1 MADGIAAA
9 MANSMLTTLTTSPA
23 SSFVQL
29 HTADPGTAGTTAVSS
44 VTTRPA
50 VTWASP
56 SGGSVSANG
65 TLPSWT
71 TWAGTNGQNQTDTS
85 YWTAST
91 AGTFDMSIPLSAP
104 VTMNTGDSLSL
115 TAITVAITT
124 AS

>member
-56 SGGSVSANG
+56 SAGSVAANG

-71 TWAGTNGQNQTDTS
+71 SWAGTNGQSQTDTS

-91 AGTFDMSIPLSAP
+91 SGTFDMSIPLSAP
-104 VTMNTGDSLSL
+104 VVMDTGDSLSL